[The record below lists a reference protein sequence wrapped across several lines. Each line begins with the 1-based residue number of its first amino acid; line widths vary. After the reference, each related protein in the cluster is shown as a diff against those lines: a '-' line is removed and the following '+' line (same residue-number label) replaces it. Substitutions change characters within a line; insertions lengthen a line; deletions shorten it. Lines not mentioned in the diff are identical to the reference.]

1 VCERCRGIIL
11 TALQC
16 FARNVTQNESTA
28 AAKTIVCIFSLHTT
42 FRICTQLATRV
53 RYTTVNLRPTA
64 SARDFLPKALLRGFL
79 PRRRL
84 RLHLSFLYSRR
95 VYVILRGIS
104 TLMYR
109 VRQATVLYVWPSEA
123 PTTQASM
130 FSARYLPRE
139 QRTLENLWELLATT
153 QSSHLRTWRSKAS
166 SRCSSALFGS
176 REIVVTTSR
185 GKWTL

>member
-1 VCERCRGIIL
+1 MLNTLSGSRAPTTDSGSRSTVSVCWPYAISGSIHYELCVRGCRGTIL

-16 FARNVTQNESTA
+16 FTRNVTQDESTA

-42 FRICTQLATRV
+42 FRTCTHLVTRV

-64 SARDFLPKALLRGFL
+64 SARDFLPKALLRVVL

-95 VYVILRGIS
+95 VYVILLGIS

-109 VRQATVLYVWPSEA
+109 VRQDTVLYVWPSEA

-139 QRTLENLWELLATT
+139 QRTLENL
-153 QSSHLRTWRSKAS
+153 
-166 SRCSSALFGS
+166 
-176 REIVVTTSR
+176 
-185 GKWTL
+185 